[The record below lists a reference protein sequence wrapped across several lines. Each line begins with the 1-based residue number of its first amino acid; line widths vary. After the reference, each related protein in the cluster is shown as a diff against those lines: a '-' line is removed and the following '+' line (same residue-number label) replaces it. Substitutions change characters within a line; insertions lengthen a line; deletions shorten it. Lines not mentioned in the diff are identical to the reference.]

1 MAHSIYVDKR
11 VGGRYNC
18 MCDPS
23 LTRANPSA
31 LEMSVAHTIKRSTDV
46 LFTYLEK
53 ASGPPSVVEAHSTLE
68 YQEGEKT

>member
-1 MAHSIYVDKR
+1 
-11 VGGRYNC
+11 

-23 LTRANPSA
+23 LTRVNPSA
-31 LEMSVAHTIKRSTDV
+31 LEMSIAHVINRSTDV

-68 YQEGEKT
+68 YQQGENT